1 MSFLIKETTNQVP
14 SEFDIK
20 KCNYCKS
27 NKIIFDDH
35 TGEKICSNCGVVLGQ
50 EFLPAG
56 PLTEAALNTHQFS
69 LASHD
74 RNLSTI
80 IPSSRVDANGM
91 AIKGEQYTNIQKLR
105 HWNKVSDTNRSYHRN
120 LRKAFAILIRIKDR
134 LSLSDPIVE
143 KSAYYYRKILDM
155 KLIKGRSISGFV
167 TASVYTACRE
177 MGVARTLA
185 EIAEVSN
192 GDKVFAAKCY
202 RLLAKQLKIR
212 LPSMDPSYSLNRMA
226 NKAGISQRTLR
237 HAMGMM
243 TILKDDTVS
252 FGKDPNA
259 LAVAVLYGAC
269 LEKGEKISQ
278 SQITKAGN
286 ISTVTLRKR
295 FLDVKKIFTHL
306 PNGP

>member
-1 MSFLIKETTNQVP
+1 MSSLNEENRMQAP
-14 SEFDIK
+14 SGFDIRE
-20 KCNYCKS
+20 CNYCNG

-35 TGEKICSNCGVVLGQ
+35 TGERICSNCGVVLGH
-50 EFLPAG
+50 EILPAG
-56 PLTEAALNTHQFS
+56 PLTKAALNTNQFS

-80 IPSSRVDANGM
+80 IPFSRVDANGM

-120 LRKAFAILIRIKDR
+120 LRKAFAILIRIKDK

-143 KSAYYYRKILDM
+143 KSAYYYRKILCM
-155 KLIKGRSISGFV
+155 KLVKGRSISGFV

-177 MGVARTLA
+177 MGIPRTLG

-192 GDKVFAAKCY
+192 GDKVFAGKCY
-202 RLLAKQLKIR
+202 RLLARRLKIR
-212 LPSMDPSYSLNRMA
+212 LPSIDPSYRLNRMA
-226 NKAGISQRTLR
+226 NKAGISQKTLR
-237 HAMGMM
+237 RAIGMM
-243 TILKDDTVS
+243 TILNDDAVS

-259 LAVAVLYGAC
+259 LAIAVLYGAC

-286 ISTVTLRKR
+286 ISIVTLRKR
-295 FLDVKKIFTHL
+295 FLDVKKIFPHL

>member
-1 MSFLIKETTNQVP
+1 LLI
-14 SEFDIK
+14 I
-20 KCNYCKS
+20 
-27 NKIIFDDH
+27 
-35 TGEKICSNCGVVLGQ
+35 
-50 EFLPAG
+50 
-56 PLTEAALNTHQFS
+56 
-69 LASHD
+69 
-74 RNLSTI
+74 
-80 IPSSRVDANGM
+80 RVDANGM

-120 LRKAFAILIRIKDR
+120 LRKAFAILTRIKDR
-134 LSLSDPIVE
+134 LSLSDPIVG

-155 KLIKGRSISGFV
+155 KLVKGRSISGFV

-177 MGVARTLA
+177 TGVPRTLG

-192 GDKVFAAKCY
+192 GDKVFAGKCY
-202 RLLAKQLKIR
+202 RLLARRLKIR
-212 LPSMDPSYSLNRMA
+212 LPLMDPSYSLNRMA
-226 NKAGISQRTLR
+226 NKAGISQKTLR
-237 HAMGMM
+237 RAIGMM

-259 LAVAVLYGAC
+259 LAIAVLYGAC

-286 ISTVTLRKR
+286 ISIVTLRKR
-295 FLDVKKIFTHL
+295 FLHVKKIFPHL

>member
-1 MSFLIKETTNQVP
+1 MHGP
-14 SEFDIK
+14 SEFDIRE
-20 KCNYCKS
+20 CNYCNG

-35 TGEKICSNCGVVLGQ
+35 TGERICSNCGVVLGH
-50 EFLPAG
+50 EILPAG
-56 PLTEAALNTHQFS
+56 PLTEAALNTNQFS

-80 IPSSRVDANGM
+80 IPFSRVDANGM
-91 AIKGEQYTNIQKLR
+91 AIKGQQYTNIQKLR

-143 KSAYYYRKILDM
+143 KSAYYYRKISDM
-155 KLIKGRSISGFV
+155 KLVKGRSISGFV

-177 MGVARTLA
+177 MGVPRTLG

-192 GDKVFAAKCY
+192 GDKVFAGKCY
-202 RLLAKQLKIR
+202 RLLARRLKIR

-226 NKAGISQRTLR
+226 NKAGISQKTLR
-237 HAMGMM
+237 RAIGMM
-243 TILKDDTVS
+243 TILKDDTIS
-252 FGKDPNA
+252 FGKDLNA
-259 LAVAVLYGAC
+259 LAIAVLYGAC

-286 ISTVTLRKR
+286 ISIVTLRKR
-295 FLDVKKIFTHL
+295 FLDVKKIFPHL

>member
-1 MSFLIKETTNQVP
+1 MSSLIKENTMQAP

-20 KCNYCKS
+20 DCNYCNG

-35 TGEKICSNCGVVLGQ
+35 TGEKICGNCGVVLGH
-50 EFLPAG
+50 EILPAG
-56 PLTEAALNTHQFS
+56 PLTEAALNTNQFS

-80 IPSSRVDANGM
+80 IPFSRVDAKGM

-155 KLIKGRSISGFV
+155 KLVKGRSIRGFV

-177 MGVARTLA
+177 MGVPRTLG
-185 EIAEVSN
+185 EVAEVSN
-192 GDKVFAAKCY
+192 GDKVFAGKCY
-202 RLLAKQLKIR
+202 RLLAKRLKIR

-226 NKAGISQRTLR
+226 NKAGISQKILR
-237 HAMGMM
+237 RAIGMM

-259 LAVAVLYGAC
+259 LAIAVLYGAC

-286 ISTVTLRKR
+286 ISIVTLRKR
-295 FLDVKKIFTHL
+295 FLDVKKIFPHL

>member
-1 MSFLIKETTNQVP
+1 MSSLNEENRMQAP
-14 SEFDIK
+14 SGFDIRE
-20 KCNYCKS
+20 CNYCNG
-27 NKIIFDDH
+27 NKIILDDH
-35 TGEKICSNCGVVLGQ
+35 TGERICSNCGVVLGH
-50 EFLPAG
+50 EILPAG
-56 PLTEAALNTHQFS
+56 PLTKAALNTNQFS

-80 IPSSRVDANGM
+80 IPFSRVDANGM

-120 LRKAFAILIRIKDR
+120 LRKAFAILIRIKDK

-143 KSAYYYRKILDM
+143 KSAYYYRKILCM
-155 KLIKGRSISGFV
+155 KLVKGRSISGFV

-177 MGVARTLA
+177 MGIPRTLG

-192 GDKVFAAKCY
+192 GDKVFAGKCY
-202 RLLAKQLKIR
+202 RLLARRLKIR
-212 LPSMDPSYSLNRMA
+212 LPSIDPSYSLNRMA
-226 NKAGISQRTLR
+226 NKAGISQKTLR
-237 HAMGMM
+237 RAIGMM
-243 TILKDDTVS
+243 TILNDDAVS

-259 LAVAVLYGAC
+259 LAIAVLYGAC

-286 ISTVTLRKR
+286 ISIVTLRKR
-295 FLDVKKIFTHL
+295 FLDVKKIFPHL

>member
-1 MSFLIKETTNQVP
+1 MSSLIKENRMQGP
-14 SEFDIK
+14 SEFDIRE
-20 KCNYCKS
+20 CNYCNG

-35 TGEKICSNCGVVLGQ
+35 TGERICSNCGVVLGH
-50 EFLPAG
+50 EILPVG
-56 PLTEAALNTHQFS
+56 PLTEAALNTNQFS

-80 IPSSRVDANGM
+80 IPFSRVDANGM

-155 KLIKGRSISGFV
+155 KLVKGRSIRGFV

-177 MGVARTLA
+177 MGAPRTLG

-192 GDKVFAAKCY
+192 GDKVFAGKCY
-202 RLLAKQLKIR
+202 RLLARRLKIR

-226 NKAGISQRTLR
+226 NKAGISQKTLR
-237 HAMGMM
+237 RAIGMM
-243 TILKDDTVS
+243 TILKDDAVS

-259 LAVAVLYGAC
+259 LAIAVLYGAC

-286 ISTVTLRKR
+286 ISIVTLRKR
-295 FLDVKKIFTHL
+295 FLDVKKLFPHL

>member
-1 MSFLIKETTNQVP
+1 MSSLIKETRKQVP

-20 KCNYCKS
+20 ECNYCKS

-35 TGEKICSNCGVVLGQ
+35 TGEKICSNCGVVLEHQ
-50 EFLPAG
+50 ILPAG
-56 PLTEAALNTHQFS
+56 PLTEAALNTHKFS

-105 HWNKVSDTNRSYHRN
+105 HWNKVSESNRSYHRN
-120 LRKAFAILIRIKDR
+120 LKKAFAILIRIKDR
-134 LSLSDPIVE
+134 FSLSDPIVE

-202 RLLAKQLKIR
+202 RLLARQLKIR

-286 ISTVTLRKR
+286 ISIVTLRKR
-295 FLDVKKIFTHL
+295 FLDVKKIFPYL

>member
-1 MSFLIKETTNQVP
+1 MSSLIRETKKQAT

-20 KCNYCKS
+20 ECTICKGD
-27 NKIIFDDH
+27 KIIFDDH
-35 TGEKICSNCGVVLGQ
+35 TGEKICSNCGVVLGY
-50 EFLPAG
+50 EILPAG
-56 PLTEAALNTHQFS
+56 PLTETSLNTNQFS

-80 IPSSRVDANGM
+80 IPFSRVDANGM
-91 AIKGEQYTNIQKLR
+91 PIKGEQYTNIQKLR

-155 KLIKGRSISGFV
+155 KLVKGRSISGFV

-177 MGVARTLA
+177 MGVPRTLG

-192 GDKVFAAKCY
+192 EDKVFAGKCY
-202 RLLAKQLKIR
+202 RLLARRLKIR

-226 NKAGISQRTLR
+226 NKAGISQKTLR
-237 HAMGMM
+237 RAIGMM
-243 TILKDDTVS
+243 TILKDDAVS

-259 LAVAVLYGAC
+259 LAIAVLYGAC
-269 LEKGEKISQ
+269 LEKAEKISQ

-286 ISTVTLRKR
+286 ISIVTLRKR
-295 FLDVKKIFTHL
+295 FLDVKKIFPHL
-306 PNGP
+306 PDGP